1 MRRTSPQLESEDDDD
16 SHDSKHTNL
25 RSMPESGIDEEVGDQ
40 DVAAAPGTSELD
52 PVTMCREQSSS
63 AWLYFP
69 HLELEFLLF
78 VFHGVVASQAA
89 AMPNVALCPWLYPV
103 VIVSVSDA
111 SLVWISTFEG
121 SDFEWGE
128 HDFCADGMFLLC
140 LINLS
145 DRGRAIMK
153 RSPAHVMLHA
163 CGAISSNWTLKL
175 HSFGPPL

>member
-1 MRRTSPQLESEDDDD
+1 QRAKAVPTAIYRHSVPVTVLRARFRNGRVVRRTSPQLESEDDDD

-89 AMPNVALCPWLYPV
+89 AMPNAALCPWLYPV
-103 VIVSVSDA
+103 VIVS
-111 SLVWISTFEG
+111 
-121 SDFEWGE
+121 
-128 HDFCADGMFLLC
+128 
-140 LINLS
+140 
-145 DRGRAIMK
+145 
-153 RSPAHVMLHA
+153 
-163 CGAISSNWTLKL
+163 
-175 HSFGPPL
+175 